1 LDKTNPDKWR
11 DSYKLKKIDNKFLP
25 DYLIKNYNKY
35 KEWFD

>member
-1 LDKTNPDKWR
+1 MV

-25 DYLIKNYNKY
+25 DHLIKNYNKY